1 MHVELLDTLRCTAP
15 HASSWLVAASSRT
28 EGRFIIE
35 GVLGCPVCGA
45 EYPIRDGAVWFGE
58 RDAERALAG
67 GIASEDEVTRLA
79 ALLAFDERGGLY
91 LLEGPLAVM
100 GEPLA
105 DVSPARFILLAPPE
119 QSPGHAIIRGAGDLV
134 PLAEGVLRGAAISR
148 PSAALAAAAAR
159 ALTVKGRLVA
169 PAATPVPDCIE
180 LLARDDRQWVGERSA
195 VASVPVE
202 LTRRR

>member
-15 HASSWLVAASSRT
+15 HESSWLVAASSRT

-45 EYPIRDGAVWFGE
+45 EYAIRDGAAWFGE
-58 RDAERALAG
+58 RDEAHALAG
-67 GIASEDEVTRLA
+67 AIASEDEVTRLA

-100 GEPLA
+100 GEALA
-105 DVSPARFILLAPPE
+105 DVAPARFILLAPPE
-119 QSPGHAIIRGAGDLV
+119 HCPGHVVIRGAGDLV

-148 PSAALAAAAAR
+148 PSAGLAAAAVR
-159 ALTVKGRLVA
+159 ALAVRGRLVA
-169 PAATPVPDCIE
+169 PAATPVPDGLEI
-180 LLARDDRQWVGERSA
+180 LARDDRQWVGERGA
-195 VASVPVE
+195 LASVPVE